1 MNPPT
6 DYAARLAAVD
16 HAHYADLAI
25 TYGLILAL
33 LALAVW
39 ALASLPWTAQEQT
52 ELQES
57 LDSNAR
63 ALGQAWAAITRG
75 SADS

>member
-1 MNPPT
+1 MDPAT

-16 HAHYADLAI
+16 HAYYLSTA
-25 TYGLILAL
+25 TTFGLILAL

-57 LDSNAR
+57 LDSNGR

-75 SADS
+75 RAD

>member
-1 MNPPT
+1 MNPAT
-6 DYAARLAAVD
+6 DYAARLAEVD
-16 HAHYADLAI
+16 SAYYLSTA
-25 TYGLILAL
+25 TTFGLILAL

-39 ALASLPWTAQEQT
+39 ALASLPWTAEEQV

-75 SADS
+75 RAD